1 MLHIHFRGNMDF
13 WDPML
18 LLGLSE
24 KHWVIVF
31 DPAGV
36 GRSSGTVP
44 SNYQGWADNLIAFV
58 DALSY
63 TKIDLLGFSMG
74 GSVAQMVALTR
85 PELVRKMVLC
95 GTGPSQPA
103 GLIPG
108 IIWPR
113 EMAPQQPIARFA
125 AAQTKEEME
134 AAIAFAFFPDS
145 ERGRKDARHYLQRIH
160 DARDE
165 AEEPGIIKLTDAET
179 TEKQK
184 QPTADWNRHNSH
196 NSFDRLHELQC
207 KVLILNGNEDKV
219 IPTSRSWELMRL
231 IPNAQL
237 TVYPQSGHGFLWQYP
252 EKVAHDINDF
262 LDNHRTDFLDDEFS
276 DISD

>member
-1 MLHIHFRGNMDF
+1 
-13 WDPML
+13 ML

-24 KHWVIVF
+24 EHWVIIF

-44 SNYQGWADNLIAFV
+44 GTYQGWANNLIAFV
-58 DALSY
+58 DALGYS
-63 TKIDLLGFSMG
+63 KIDLLGFSMG

-103 GLIPG
+103 GPIPG
-108 IIWPR
+108 IMWPR
-113 EMAPQQPIARFA
+113 ETASPQQFARFA

-134 AAIAFAFFPDS
+134 AAVTFAFFPNDD
-145 ERGRKDARHYLQRIH
+145 RGRMDARHYLRRIH
-160 DARDE
+160 DARDQ
-165 AEEPGIIKLTDAET
+165 AEEPGFIKLTDAET

-184 QPTADWNRHNSH
+184 QPTADWNRHNPH
-196 NSFDRLHELQC
+196 NSFDRLHELQM
-207 KVLILNGNEDKV
+207 KVLIMNGNNDQI

-237 TVYPQSGHGFLWQYP
+237 TVYLEAGTGSSGSIRRKW
-252 EKVAHDINDF
+252 
-262 LDNHRTDFLDDEFS
+262 RT
-276 DISD
+276 ISMTSYTTIGWTSWVIH